1 MRVTIVNFIK
11 IIKNIDR
18 NYLYC
23 YNLIKIEPGCIM
35 KIILIRHGKTKG
47 NIYRRYIGKTDE
59 HLYEYDSISGVY
71 PNADFIVVSP
81 MKRCIETAKFIYP
94 RKKYNAFEGLR
105 ECDFGIFENK
115 SFEDLKNNDL
125 YKRWMESNGM
135 MPFPEGEAHDVF
147 KKRCIDAYKKAIG
160 IAGDKNIAF
169 IIHGGTIMAIMQFIF
184 GGDFYDYQVKNGD
197 GFVIENNTYSKI
209 SDWRGNNGVT

>member
-59 HLYEYDSISGVY
+59 HLYEYESISGVY

-94 RKKYNAFEGLR
+94 RKK
-105 ECDFGIFENK
+105 
-115 SFEDLKNNDL
+115 
-125 YKRWMESNGM
+125 
-135 MPFPEGEAHDVF
+135 
-147 KKRCIDAYKKAIG
+147 
-160 IAGDKNIAF
+160 
-169 IIHGGTIMAIMQFIF
+169 
-184 GGDFYDYQVKNGD
+184 
-197 GFVIENNTYSKI
+197 
-209 SDWRGNNGVT
+209 